1 MDKYLIRVAETGTF
15 ASTSL
20 VLVEASTLDEAEEK
34 AIQLAKDGEIEFS
47 DGRYMDDQFYMTVD
61 GYQVPRRVKK

>member
-20 VLVEASTLDEAEEK
+20 VLVEASTLDDAEEK
-34 AIQLAKDGEIEFS
+34 ALQLAKDGEIEFS
-47 DGRYMDDQFYMTVD
+47 DGRYMDDQFYMTV
-61 GYQVPRRVKK
+61 

>member
-1 MDKYLIRVAETGTF
+1 MNKYTIRVAETGTF
-15 ASTSL
+15 ASVSE
-20 VLVEASTLDEAEEK
+20 VSVEASTLQEAEEK
-34 AIQLAKDGEIEFS
+34 ALQLATDGEIEFS